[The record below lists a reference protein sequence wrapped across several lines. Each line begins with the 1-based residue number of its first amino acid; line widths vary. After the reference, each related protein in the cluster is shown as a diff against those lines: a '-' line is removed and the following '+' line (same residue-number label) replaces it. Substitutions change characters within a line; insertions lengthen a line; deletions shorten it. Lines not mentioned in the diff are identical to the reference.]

1 MDETVRLC
9 DFVTEI
15 EERGGRDQMSGYR
28 GQDLEKSNECKKGEK
43 GIRRWVDKLGKE
55 KIKNKD
61 KR

>member
-15 EERGGRDQMSGYR
+15 EERGGRYQMSGCR

-43 GIRRWVDKLGKE
+43 GIRRWVDKVV
-55 KIKNKD
+55 ND
-61 KR
+61 RKR